1 MALIEI
7 QHVVADM
14 YPVDPDWAG
23 TPDLIEGQIVR
34 LTTAGYARPDASN
47 NNDAIG
53 IAGDTQSNDTAG
65 TPYSASLI
73 VNSAGATRQTSNRVS
88 DFFNETLASGK
99 MTVYNGGG
107 RFATDQFEDLVSTAN
122 PGAALY
128 SSANALLTTNGTPG
142 TDQLIGR
149 VAAAVADYP
158 SGVPGITVD
167 GSTTLGE
174 FVEFILLI

>member
-14 YPVDPDWAG
+14 YEVDPDWAG
-23 TPDLIEGQIVR
+23 TPDLLEGMVVR
-34 LTTAGYARPDASN
+34 LTVAGLAEPDKGAD
-47 NNDAIG
+47 DAIG
-53 IAGDTQSNDTAG
+53 IAGDTQSNDTAA

-73 VNSAGATRQTSNRVS
+73 VNSSGATRQTSNRVS

-99 MTVYNGGG
+99 ITVYNGGG
-107 RFATDQFEDLVSTAN
+107 RFATDQFETTVDTAN
-122 PGAALY
+122 PGDNLF
-128 SSANALLTTNGTPG
+128 SSANGLLTTTGTFG

-158 SGVPGITVD
+158 SGVPGVD
-167 GSTTLGE
+167 VSGSTTLGE